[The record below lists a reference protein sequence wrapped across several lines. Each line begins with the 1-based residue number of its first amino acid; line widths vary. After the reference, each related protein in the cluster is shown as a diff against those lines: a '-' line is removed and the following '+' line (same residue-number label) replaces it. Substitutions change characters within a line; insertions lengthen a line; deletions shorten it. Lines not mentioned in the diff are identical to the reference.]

1 MSQPIESKT
10 VSRRKFLQFTG
21 LSGTGL
27 LLGLYFPTK
36 TGAAQEIKTITD
48 ATTQVELCAWIRIDT
63 AGKVTLV
70 SHRAEMGQGVYHSL
84 AQIIAEE
91 LEVDL
96 HQVNIEFAQ
105 ANREKF
111 GDQVTGGSSTIRTSY
126 KKLLGLSASARE
138 LLIMAAAAKWGV
150 PAAECFAE
158 NAFVI
163 HKPSGKKFQYGELVL
178 DASKLQAPKDVKLKS
193 RSDYKLF

>member
-21 LSGTGL
+21 LSGTAL

-48 ATTQVELCAWIRIDT
+48 ATTEVELCAWIRIDT

-96 HQVNIEFAQ
+96 NQV
-105 ANREKF
+105 
-111 GDQVTGGSSTIRTSY
+111 
-126 KKLLGLSASARE
+126 
-138 LLIMAAAAKWGV
+138 
-150 PAAECFAE
+150 
-158 NAFVI
+158 
-163 HKPSGKKFQYGELVL
+163 
-178 DASKLQAPKDVKLKS
+178 
-193 RSDYKLF
+193 